1 VLAIIQ
7 NERGVAYV
15 DVDAFGGIPEK
26 TTDLDG
32 TRRLLTLDE
41 ITDVVQAILD
51 PSEFQEGGGEAPSPR
66 VDTAVAHFD
75 GRAIRPAQLAIFTPS
90 VSDTLILNQI
100 L

>member
-1 VLAIIQ
+1 MPIPANV
-7 NERGVAYV
+7 RGVAYV

-26 TTDLDG
+26 TRGTDG

-41 ITDVVQAILD
+41 ITNAVQAILD